1 MEILWAI
8 GFILL
13 VQCNIFVFSTVLFY
27 GIGEFP
33 DDVIIWVLTSSIASI
48 LWCFVWFPIYIVN
61 VWIRD
66 IEETQFHTFD

>member
-1 MEILWAI
+1 MEILWAF
-8 GFILL
+8 GFFVLVHYVVFCAFHCIILWNWRL
-13 VQCNIFVFSTVLFY
+13 
-27 GIGEFP
+27 P
-33 DDVIIWVLTSSIASI
+33 DDVIIWVLASSIASI

>member
-1 MEILWAI
+1 MEILWAF
-8 GFILL
+8 GFIVL
-13 VQCNIFVFSTVLFY
+13 VHCNISVLSTVLFY
-27 GIGEFP
+27 GIGELP
-33 DDVIIWVLTSSIASI
+33 DDVIIWVLASSIASI

>member
-1 MEILWAI
+1 MEILCAI
-8 GFILL
+8 GFI
-13 VQCNIFVFSTVLFY
+13 VIVHCNISVLSNVLFY
-27 GIGEFP
+27 GIGELP
-33 DDVIIWVLTSSIASI
+33 DDVIIWVLASSIASI